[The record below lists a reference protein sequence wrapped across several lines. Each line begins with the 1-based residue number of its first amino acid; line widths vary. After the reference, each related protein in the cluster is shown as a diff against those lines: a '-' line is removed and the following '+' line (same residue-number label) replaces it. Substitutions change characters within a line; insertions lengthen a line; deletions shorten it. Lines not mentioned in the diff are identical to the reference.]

1 MALAG
6 LKDWLMHLDDR
17 LGHDASDCF
26 SLAWEFIVV
35 CVDYL
40 YNLKSYMESM

>member
-35 CVDYL
+35 FVDYL
-40 YNLKSYMESM
+40 YNLKPYMKSM